1 MRAGVA
7 GLLVTGLLVTACAGD
22 PAREGLRSGEEFS
35 VLGALREVPRPED
48 DSLLVVQVGDLDTAI
63 AHSGLARDGALDE
76 TAWEWMGP
84 LFSFLGHRG
93 PEAPIYVPLPGVF
106 PPRSFQSLPA
116 LREELGWSVVDVD
129 AFVEMNAVPGRFS
142 VRAGGFD
149 DQTQAHLPEVADGVV
164 TAGGGEDLE
173 DQTGS
178 ATPARRLGRPL
189 RMAQSDGRIAA
200 SLTLPAVQEWV
211 GGPEETPWRTTRIS
225 PAVAAG
231 LDDGGATTAYLARGT
246 SHSSTDVFRGA
257 PDFAAS
263 VEGR

>member
-1 MRAGVA
+1 M
-7 GLLVTGLLVTACAGD
+7 
-22 PAREGLRSGEEFS
+22 
-35 VLGALREVPRPED
+35 LGALREVPRPED

-142 VRAGGFD
+142 VLAGGFD
-149 DQTQAHLPEVADGVV
+149 DQTLAHLPEVADGVV

-211 GGPEETPWRTTRIS
+211 GGPEDTL
-225 PAVAAG
+225 A
-231 LDDGGATTAYLARGT
+231 DDEDLARGGRRARRRRRHDGIPG
-246 SHSSTDVFRGA
+246 SGHLPQLDRRVSRGA
-257 PDFAAS
+257 RFCGKRRGA
-263 VEGR
+263 VGRAGGRRVRRRRHRVGGARW